1 MKKPLLL
8 LLAGLFVTITSF
20 SQVVAGRM
28 NEVFLKTDLVPAA
41 SNLQDPWEITYG
53 PDDSLWI
60 TEAKGYRVRKVH
72 PTNGG
77 MRTVLDLTTY
87 TPTSPI
93 NFRRQFASTQ
103 NPWPQGGLMGLA
115 IHPDFMHATA
125 PKKYV
130 YLAYVRS
137 YVGQNQTYNGEAVSG
152 HLFITWLVRFTY
164 DNAQLGSAVVMC
176 DTLRGSNDHNSGRL
190 IIAPEGGTNY
200 LYYAMGDM
208 GAGQFD
214 NLSRTIKSQMTNSY
228 EGKILRFNLE
238 SDGDAGLGAWI
249 PNTNP
254 YGANSA
260 VWAVGMR
267 NNQGFAFGSVN
278 GTNRFYGSSHG
289 PFSDD
294 EINLLES
301 GRNYGH
307 PLVIGYSADG
317 NYNNA
322 KAGPIGSSLP
332 LIGTE
337 SANATAIGSSYRDPI
352 YSNYAAPAG
361 NTSTP
366 WSIQYIYQNVDTD
379 PGAGTAYAQNL
390 NGNWASE
397 GYSGLDLYTSN
408 AIPGWK
414 NSLLVG
420 SLKWGRVLRMKL
432 NGTGTAIVASGGQD
446 TVSYFGGRNRFRDI
460 AVSPDGKDIYVVM
473 DRSSTTSGP
482 SANNP
487 VVPACA
493 GCVQRYTFLGYNHNS
508 GTGKSSIPTDIAV
521 SAGTAGTCNT
531 ATTVTINAANNNNNI
546 WVPITGPDGNIV
558 AEIKANGNNL
568 GTVTTSFYIKS
579 GSPRQDPF
587 MRLYMNRS
595 ITITPQTQP
604 STPVS
609 LRLYLTTAEFTSLQG
624 ANNTQGMP
632 SGVSAIGDLRIRK
645 NDDACGATLT
655 NTTSVLTPD
664 FAEAHGTGGYVLQ
677 VNSVSSFSS
686 FYFGNPNMSVL
697 PVNLLTFKGSLLNN
711 SALLQWETSSEQNT
725 SHFIIE
731 RSTDGRL
738 FEKAGTVSATGNT
751 GAASRYSFTD
761 NDAANQSATT
771 VYYRLRMV
779 DIDGTLS
786 YSKVVSLTYDRTY
799 SVFSVYP
806 NPIRHTMK
814 VRVSLPEAMVVNIQ
828 VMDMQGRVI
837 HTQMASL
844 GTGASEVE
852 IDSRNWPSQVYSV
865 KLTGSDQQVLGVQK
879 AVKL

>member
-8 LLAGLFVTITSF
+8 LLAGLLFTIVSF
-20 SQVVAGRM
+20 SQIVAGRQ
-28 NEVFLKTDLVPAA
+28 NEVFLKTDLIPSAT
-41 SNLQDPWEITYG
+41 NLQDPWEITYG

-60 TEAKGYRVRKVH
+60 TEAKGYKVRKVH
-72 PTNGG
+72 PGNGG
-77 MRTVLDLTTY
+77 NRTILDLTTY
-87 TPTSPI
+87 SPTTPT

-103 NPWPQGGLMGLA
+103 SPWPQGGLMGMA
-115 IHPDFMHATA
+115 IHPDFMDPVS
-125 PKKYV
+125 PKKYI

-137 YVGQNQTYNGEAVSG
+137 YVGQNQTYNGETVSG
-152 HLFITWLVRFTY
+152 HLFLSWLVRFTY
-164 DNAQLGSAVVMC
+164 EYGTLGSAVVMC

-190 IIAPEGGTNY
+190 IIAPEGGVDY
-200 LYYAMGDM
+200 LYYALGDM

-214 NLSRTIKSQMTNSY
+214 NLSRTIKAQMTNSY

-238 SDGDAGLGAWI
+238 SDGDAGLSAWI
-249 PNTNP
+249 PNSNP

-260 VWAVGMR
+260 VWAIGMR
-267 NNQGFAFGSVN
+267 NNQGFAFGNVN
-278 GTNRFYGSSHG
+278 GTDRFYGSSHG

-301 GRNYGH
+301 GKNYGH
-307 PLVIGYSADG
+307 PLVIGYSTDG

-332 LIGTE
+332 LITSE
-337 SANATAIGSSYRDPI
+337 SANATAIGSNYRNPI
-352 YSNYAAPAG
+352 YSNYPAPAG

-379 PGAGTAYAQNL
+379 PGTGTAYAQNQ
-390 NGNWASE
+390 NNYWASE

-408 AIPGWK
+408 TIPGWK

-432 NGTGTAIVASGGQD
+432 NTSGTAIVATGTQD
-446 TVSYFGGRNRFRDI
+446 TVSYFGSRNRFRDLAI
-460 AVSPDGKDIYVVM
+460 SPDGRDIFVVM
-473 DRSSTTSGP
+473 DRSSATSGP
-482 SANNP
+482 SYANP
-487 VVPACA
+487 IVAACQ
-493 GCVQRYTFLGYNHNS
+493 GCLQKYTFLGYNHNT

-521 SAGTAGTCNT
+521 STGTAGTCNT

-579 GSPRQDPF
+579 GSPRQDQF

-609 LRLYLTTAEFTSLQG
+609 LRLYISNAELTSLQG

-632 SGVSAIGDLRIRK
+632 SGVTGASDLRIRK
-645 NDDACGATLT
+645 NNDACGGTLT
-655 NTTSVLTPD
+655 NATSILTPD

-686 FYFGNPNMSVL
+686 FYFGNPNMAVL

-711 SALLQWETSSEQNT
+711 SAFLQWETSSEQNT

-751 GAASRYSFTD
+751 GAAARYSFTD
-761 NDAANQSATT
+761 NDAANQSSST
-771 VYYRLRMV
+771 VYYRLRTLDV
-779 DIDGTLS
+779 DGTLS

-806 NPIRHTMK
+806 NPIRHSMK
-814 VRVSLPEAMVVNIQ
+814 VRVSLPEAMMVNIQ
-828 VMDMQGRVI
+828 VLDMQGRII
-837 HTQMASL
+837 HSQASSL
-844 GTGASEVE
+844 GSGASEVE
-852 IDSRNWPSQVYSV
+852 IDSRNWPAQVYSV
-865 KLTGSDQQVLGVQK
+865 KLIGPDRQVLGVQK